1 MIGNVQFT
9 LFSYFYFS
17 VVLFVEILSSN
28 AKLVVVMFNVKSANC
43 DYTDIAWRASKHS
56 WKALQKSVS
65 LALNF
70 AVSDR

>member
-43 DYTDIAWRASKHS
+43 DYTDIA
-56 WKALQKSVS
+56 
-65 LALNF
+65 
-70 AVSDR
+70 